1 KSSLRYSPRQFQ
13 ATPDIFTCDNK
24 HLSSRL
30 VHHANLPAPA
40 AALILRLFY
49 TSSGLI
55 MTAGFRNTSVGTSW
69 YAMTARLGKE
79 RIMVWRRGRRRLA
92 SVSRATSLPAV
103 LPLPHSLAGRTLSFS
118 RRDGSRARV
127 LTSSAR
133 RSSSSWRG
141 SSTSADRRP

>member
-1 KSSLRYSPRQFQ
+1 MRQHPADGVPHQGKVGHDQRVALALVDLPAVSIDRRAHKTSSRRTRHAARVTPHASRFFHHRTEQGQKSSLRYSPRQFQ

-79 RIMVWRRGRRRLA
+79 
-92 SVSRATSLPAV
+92 
-103 LPLPHSLAGRTLSFS
+103 
-118 RRDGSRARV
+118 
-127 LTSSAR
+127 
-133 RSSSSWRG
+133 
-141 SSTSADRRP
+141 